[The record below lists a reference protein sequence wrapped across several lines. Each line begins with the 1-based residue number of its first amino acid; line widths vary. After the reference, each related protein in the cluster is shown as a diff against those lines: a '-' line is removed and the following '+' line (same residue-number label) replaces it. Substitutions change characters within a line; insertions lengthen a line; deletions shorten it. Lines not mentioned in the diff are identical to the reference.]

1 MGDEMKVPF
10 LDLGAS
16 YRELQEEIEAEVLRS
31 LRSGLYIGG
40 ADVEAFES
48 DFAAFAGARHCVGV
62 ANGLEA
68 LCMGL
73 RALDVGPGDEVI
85 VPSNTFIATWL
96 AVSECGAIP
105 VPVEP
110 DATTCNI
117 NVAQVEAA
125 ITQNTRA
132 IIPVHLYGQAADLDP
147 LVELARR
154 YRLRIL
160 EDAAQA
166 QGARYKGMPI
176 GSHGDVVAWSFYP
189 GKNLGA
195 LGDAGAV
202 TTNDEVLADRIR
214 VLRNYGSRQRYVN
227 EVQGYNSRLDPVQAA
242 VLRVKLRHLPEWNSR
257 RARIAA
263 RYNDALV
270 HCGLELPF
278 VPNWAEPVWHLYC
291 VRHAQRDRL
300 RERLAD
306 IGVETLIHYPIP
318 PHLQRAYARLGYAK
332 GAFPVAETM
341 AETLL
346 SLPIGP
352 AMSDA
357 QVSYVIEKVIAAT
370 RGNGDA

>member
-1 MGDEMKVPF
+1 MKVPF

-16 YRELQEEIEAEVLRS
+16 YREVQDEIEAEVLRS
-31 LRSGLYIGG
+31 LRSGWYVGG
-40 ADVEAFES
+40 ADVEAFEA
-48 DFAAFAGARHCVGV
+48 DFAAFASARHCIGV

-68 LCMGL
+68 LHMAL
-73 RALDVGPGDEVI
+73 RALDVGSGDEVI

-96 AVSECGAIP
+96 AVSECGATPI
-105 VPVEP
+105 PVEP
-110 DATTCNI
+110 DKATCNI
-117 NVAQVEAA
+117 DVAKIKAA
-125 ITQNTRA
+125 ITPKTKA
-132 IIPVHLYGQAADLDP
+132 IIPVHLYGQPADLDP
-147 LVELARR
+147 ILDLARQHGIR
-154 YRLRIL
+154 VL

-166 QGARYKGMPI
+166 QGARYNGKPI

-202 TTNDEVLADRIR
+202 TTNDAVLADRIR

-227 EVQGYNSRLDPVQAA
+227 EVQGHNSRLDPVQAA
-242 VLRVKLRHLPEWNSR
+242 VLRVKLRHLPDWNSR

-263 RYNDALV
+263 RYNEALV

-278 VPNWAEPVWHLYC
+278 VPDWAEPVWHLYC

-306 IGVETLIHYPIP
+306 TGVETLIHYPIP
-318 PHLQRAYARLGYAK
+318 PHLQGAYVRLGYGK

-357 QVSYVIEKVIAAT
+357 EVSYVIEKVIAAT
-370 RGNGDA
+370 RENGDA